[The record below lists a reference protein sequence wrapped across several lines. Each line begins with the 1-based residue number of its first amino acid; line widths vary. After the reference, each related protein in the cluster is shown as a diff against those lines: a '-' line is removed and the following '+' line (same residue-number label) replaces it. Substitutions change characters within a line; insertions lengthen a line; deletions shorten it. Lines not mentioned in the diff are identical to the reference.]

1 MKSKITKLVITMM
14 LAGLLVS
21 ACSALGGPGATAEP
35 TDIPPVASDVE
46 IVAEGRLV
54 PTETTKLAFFTAGQV
69 EEITVKKGDQVQ
81 AGQVVARLGNREP
94 IQAQIAGA
102 EAELLAAQK
111 ALDNLNKPENIA
123 VARVEA
129 LNRIAAANKAVKD
142 AQYQWDNF
150 TVPTNQEDYTPMEG
164 VKAMKELLDKARD
177 RFEVVKYK
185 SENDDVREARKD
197 ELDTAQSD
205 YNSAV
210 RRLTLETNLTSAQA
224 QLDKAQKDLEA
235 LENGPNPDDVAN
247 AEARVT
253 ATEAALTSAKAAL
266 DNLELEA
273 PISGTIVD
281 MDLIVGQLVTAGQ
294 PVMTLADFS
303 QMYAETDDLTEIE
316 VVDIEIGQEATVVAD
331 ALPDV
336 EMTGVVDS
344 ISQVY
349 EEKRG
354 DITYTTKIL
363 LNNVDPRLRW
373 GMTVVI
379 TFKKK

>member
-1 MKSKITKLVITMM
+1 MNSKITKFIITMM
-14 LAGLLVS
+14 LAGLLMS

-35 TDIPPVASDVE
+35 TALPPVASDVE

-54 PTETTKLAFFTAGQV
+54 PAETTKLAFFSAGQV
-69 EEITVKKGDQVQ
+69 EEIFVEKGDQVQ

-94 IQAQIAGA
+94 IEAQIAGA

-111 ALDNLNKPENIA
+111 ALENLNKPENIA
-123 VARVEA
+123 VAREEA
-129 LNRIAAANKAVKD
+129 LARIAAANKAVKD

-177 RFEVVKYK
+177 RFEEVKYK

-210 RRLTLETNLTSAQA
+210 RRLTLETNLTSAQT

-235 LENGPNPDDVAN
+235 LEEGPNPDDVAN

-253 ATEAALTSAKAAL
+253 AAEAALTSAKAAL
-266 DNLELEA
+266 DDLELTA
-273 PISGTIVD
+273 PINGTIVD

-294 PVMTLADFS
+294 PIITLADFS

-316 VVDIEIGQEATVVAD
+316 VLDIEIGQEATVVAD

-379 TFKKK
+379 TFKK